1 MIKFGMSLPQIF
13 NQLVKGYQKVK
24 GIKPEGLD
32 LIKIKQEAM
41 QRFKDM
47 NKVVDMKGNVIDTSK
62 GIMGGQQVG
71 QKGMF
76 DNIFARMQKDM
87 GKNLKE
93 VKTKNR
99 PDVYG
104 LDDYDI
110 SNMSSIKKEII
121 KTEQKLGNLNPE
133 SKGFREKAKELVD
146 KIEALK
152 NKMRDDKAMGGRIGL
167 KEGEG
172 IMKMAS
178 MDDDYEAEFMKLVG
192 EFMEQGF
199 NQQEAI
205 DAARDE
211 LERLRDKFTSAPDP
225 MDARNDMMENLSR
238 QYFNK
243 PLKDLTDDEIIE
255 LEEAFDD
262 LTTKKDRGA
271 PSITLAD
278 GGRAAFKE
286 GLLAKFMSGVKPD
299 GGLFKS
305 IFANRNAPILSG
317 FNTAE
322 LFDIVSQISSL
333 PGLAE
338 GGRIGYKDG
347 PPDPSKRKFM
357 KIATGILGALPF
369 GGAKLLSKAAPVVT
383 KAAEISGPALAKIVD
398 TVMSLGK
405 LVSLKGKRV
414 KEMVTKKKHQGV
426 EVTEDIQDGSYVI
439 KKGDKEIYYKPG
451 RQDEMGIED
460 DIIEVIEK
468 RIEKAGGGGIG
479 YMLGE

>member
-1 MIKFGMSLPQIF
+1 MAVQFGMTVAQIIG
-13 NQLVKGYQKVK
+13 QLTRGFMKAMGR
-24 GIKPEGLD
+24 KPDGLEK
-32 LIKIKQEAM
+32 IKIQQEAV

-47 NKVVDMKGNVIDTSK
+47 NKVVDMEGNVLDPSKPIIGGTQEGFSQK
-62 GIMGGQQVG
+62 GI
-71 QKGMF
+71 F
-76 DNIFARMQKDM
+76 DNIFARMQKEM

-172 IMKMAS
+172 IMQMAS
-178 MDDDYEAEFMKLVG
+178 TPDIMD
-192 EFMEQGF
+192 
-199 NQQEAI
+199 
-205 DAARDE
+205 
-211 LERLRDKFTSAPDP
+211 ERNEMSLR
-225 MDARNDMMENLSR
+225 M
-238 QYFNK
+238 FNK
-243 PLKDLTDDEIIE
+243 PIDVLTPEEMDI
-255 LEEAFDD
+255 LEEEIMRLMEKFS
-262 LTTKKDRGA
+262 KVDRGA

-286 GLLAKFMSGVKPD
+286 GLLARLMEGVKPD

-369 GGAKLLSKAAPVVT
+369 GGAKLLSKAAPVVS
-383 KAAEISGPALAKIVD
+383 KAAELTGPALDKIVD

-405 LVSLKGKRV
+405 FVSLKGKRV
-414 KEMVTKKKHQGV
+414 KEMVTKKKHEGV
-426 EVTEDIQDGSYVI
+426 EVTEDVADQSYII

-451 RQDEMGIED
+451 RQDETGGFED
-460 DIIEVIEK
+460 DIIEVIEDRVK
-468 RIEKAGGGGIG
+468 KAGGGIG

>member
-1 MIKFGMSLPQIF
+1 MAISFGMTVAQMIG
-13 NQLVKGYQKVK
+13 QLTRGFMKAMGR
-24 GIKPEGLD
+24 KPDGLEK
-32 LIKIKQEAM
+32 IKIQQEAV

-47 NKVVDMKGNVIDTSK
+47 NKVVDMEGNVIDTSK
-62 GIMGGQQVG
+62 GIMGGQQIG

-76 DNIFARMQKDM
+76 DNIFNRMQSQM
-87 GKNLKE
+87 GKNIKE
-93 VKTKNR
+93 VKNKK
-99 PDVYG
+99 PDPE
-104 LDDYDI
+104 
-110 SNMSSIKKEII
+110 KKA
-121 KTEQKLGNLNPE
+121 T
-133 SKGFREKAKELVD
+133 
-146 KIEALK
+146 
-152 NKMRDDKAMGGRIGL
+152 GGRIGL

-172 IMKMAS
+172 IMQMAS
-178 MDDDYEAEFMKLVG
+178 VDDPFYRDSEADRDDFSFRM
-192 EFMEQGF
+192 F
-199 NQQEAI
+199 NKPYKELNTE
-205 DAARDE
+205 E
-211 LERLRDKFTSAPDP
+211 LEEFQEEMMRLMNKFSSAPDP

-286 GLLAKFMSGVKPD
+286 GLLAKMMSGVKPD

-305 IFANRNAPILSG
+305 VFANRNAPFLSG

-333 PGLAE
+333 PGLAD

-347 PPDPSKRKFM
+347 PKDPRRRTFM
-357 KIATGILGALPF
+357 KAAAGIASLIPGLGMI
-369 GGAKLLSKAAPVVT
+369 GKGAKVAAPVVA

-414 KEMVTKKKHQGV
+414 KEMVTKKKHEGV
-426 EVTEDIQDGSYVI
+426 EVTEDIQDQSYII

-451 RQDEMGIED
+451 KMDETGGIED

-468 RIEKAGGGGIG
+468 RIQKAGGGGIG